1 MSAKPFNFK
10 IPFSRFDASLLPEHA
25 RQVGST
31 AFVEAAIMHL
41 SMQYAEKGER
51 AFITIDEDD
60 FSIVTFPKGTNPFE
74 FALDMLKNGQIKEA
88 IPFLESSAKVE
99 PVDPEVLFNLGIA
112 YSELKQYDEAI
123 IRLKRTVQLKP
134 NHARAW
140 NGLGFAYQR
149 MGKPDLAL
157 APLQKAVELAPT
169 DGYGRRNLAGLLMGM
184 EKHKEALGHMR
195 EARKA
200 LPHDPHTTYGL
211 ALALEKVGGND
222 NLKEADELYLIVVE
236 RWPAMDI
243 AEISRKALTKRA
255 HQSMTSKK
263 VGTLRPDV
271 VTYISEALDTFE
283 KVGPAKRQEIG
294 VEIALLGQTGLD
306 INNPD
311 TKYTLKTLPGE
322 FSGLHLVSIMY
333 AALKHLDPN
342 LDVGIDLSA
351 EYRAATATRQN

>member
-10 IPFSRFDASLLPEHA
+10 IPFNRFDASLLPEHA
-25 RQVGST
+25 REVGSK
-31 AFVEAAIMHL
+31 AFVEAAVMHL
-41 SMQYAEKGER
+41 SLQYAAKGER
-51 AFITIDEDD
+51 AFITVDEDD
-60 FSIVTFPKGTNPFE
+60 FSIVTLPKGTNPFE
-74 FALDMLKNGQIKEA
+74 FALDMLKSGQIKEA
-88 IPFLESSAKVE
+88 IPFLESLVKVE
-99 PVDPEVLFNLGIA
+99 PIDPEVLFNLGIA

-134 NHARAW
+134 NHVHAW
-140 NGLGFAYQR
+140 TGLGFAYQR
-149 MGKPDLAL
+149 MGKADLAL
-157 APLQKAVELAPT
+157 APLQKAVELDPK
-169 DGYGRRNLAGLLMGM
+169 DGYARRNLAGVLMSM
-184 EKHKEALGHMR
+184 EKHTEALEHLR

-222 NLKEADELYLIVVE
+222 NLKEADELFLIVVE

-255 HQSMTSKK
+255 HQSMSTKK
-263 VGTLRPDV
+263 VGSLRPDV
-271 VTYISEALDTFE
+271 MMYISGALDTFE
-283 KVGPAKRQEIG
+283 KVGPTKRQEIG
-294 VEIALLGQTGLD
+294 VEIAILGQGGLD

-311 TKYTLKTLPGE
+311 KKYKLKTLPGE

-333 AALKHLDPN
+333 AALKHLDPK

-351 EYRAATATRQN
+351 EYEAAQATR